1 MCSQSPGAVSQFQHN
16 SPRHRYQTISCALVP
31 PYITQGR
38 CLFHNP
44 YPQYGDRRSIH
55 EYLRSTSV
63 QGRGIWFDRSKND
76 DFQKHSLASLIKNK
90 VKPQSPRALLDS
102 IRTDIPASKVAQV
115 ESQNGDTYTTKLHK
129 NLKDERTLASSIER
143 SISSEILNQ
152 AAQTAEF
159 NKALGAQ
166 RSSRERYLNDYW
178 KRQHEAPVAS
188 PQRQGTVDGNQD
200 FNYAQLA
207 LQQAEASRVQDR
219 GQLVVSTSNN
229 LNANQAMGAFG
240 SIGTPQ
246 P

>member
-1 MCSQSPGAVSQFQHN
+1 LGNRS
-16 SPRHRYQTISCALVP
+16 YE
-31 PYITQGR
+31 
-38 CLFHNP
+38 
-44 YPQYGDRRSIH
+44 GDRVLLN
-55 EYLRSTSV
+55 Y
-63 QGRGIWFDRSKND
+63 GKRSKND
-76 DFQKHSLASLIKNK
+76 DFRKHSLASLIKNK

-143 SISSEILNQ
+143 STSSEILNQ

-178 KRQHEAPVAS
+178 KRQHEAPVAL

-246 P
+246 PGQAPGGINQISNFSLNTPQFRISFGESNSH